1 MAERKFLGTGLKFP
15 PEIDRA
21 TGRFK
26 TVSGEE
32 SVKESIYLI
41 LMTQRSERF
50 VRPSFGSDIM
60 SYTFMD
66 TGETMLSI
74 FRRNITQTILEQEP
88 RVSDVAVTT
97 EVAERQGM
105 VIVSIN
111 YIVSET
117 NKRDNLVFPFYLNT
131 GEETGEE
138 GDLDLDAPQLET
150 AYYDE
155 NGNEAEVY

>member
-88 RVSDVAVTT
+88 RVSDVAVST
-97 EVAERQGM
+97 EIAERQGM

-131 GEETGEE
+131 GEDTGEE

>member
-88 RVSDVAVTT
+88 RVSDVAVST
-97 EVAERQGM
+97 EVAEKQGM

-111 YIVSET
+111 YIVSDT

-131 GEETGEE
+131 GEDTGEE

>member
-88 RVSDVAVTT
+88 RVSDVAVST
-97 EVAERQGM
+97 EIAERQGM

-111 YIVSET
+111 YIVSDT

-131 GEETGEE
+131 GEDTGEE

>member
-50 VRPSFGSDIM
+50 VRPFFGSDIM

-97 EVAERQGM
+97 EIAERQGM

-111 YIVSET
+111 YIVSDT

-131 GEETGEE
+131 GEDTGEE
-138 GDLDLDAPQLET
+138 GDLDLDAQQLET
-150 AYYDE
+150 SYYDE

>member
-1 MAERKFLGTGLKFP
+1 MAERKFLETGLKFP

-97 EVAERQGM
+97 EIAERQGM

-131 GEETGEE
+131 GEDTGEE

>member
-97 EVAERQGM
+97 EIAERQGM

>member
-32 SVKESIYLI
+32 AVKESIYLI

-50 VRPSFGSDIM
+50 VRPFFGSDIM

-88 RVSDVAVTT
+88 RVSDVAVST
-97 EVAERQGM
+97 EVAEKQG
-105 VIVSIN
+105 IN
-111 YIVSET
+111 YIVSDT

-131 GEETGEE
+131 GEDTGEE
-138 GDLDLDAPQLET
+138 GDLDLDAQQLET
-150 AYYDE
+150 SYYDE

>member
-1 MAERKFLGTGLKFP
+1 MADRNFLGTGMKFP
-15 PEIDRA
+15 PEIDKA
-21 TGRFK
+21 TGRFR

-32 SVKESIYLI
+32 AVKESLYLI

-74 FRRNITQTILEQEP
+74 FRRNISQTILEQEP
-88 RVSDVAVTT
+88 RISDVDVQT
-97 EVAERQGM
+97 EFVEKKGM

-111 YIVSET
+111 YIVSDT
-117 NKRDNLVFPFYLNT
+117 NTRDNLVFPFYLNT
-131 GEETGEE
+131 GEEPEE
-138 GDLDLDAPQLET
+138 EPDADAEQLGPT
-150 AYYDE
+150 YYDE
-155 NGNEAEVY
+155 YGNEAEVY

>member
-1 MAERKFLGTGLKFP
+1 
-15 PEIDRA
+15 
-21 TGRFK
+21 
-26 TVSGEE
+26 
-32 SVKESIYLI
+32 
-41 LMTQRSERF
+41 MTQRSERF

-88 RVSDVAVTT
+88 RVSDVAVST
-97 EVAERQGM
+97 EIAERQGM

-131 GEETGEE
+131 GEDTGEE

>member
-1 MAERKFLGTGLKFP
+1 MVERKFLGTGLKFP

-97 EVAERQGM
+97 EIAERQGM

-131 GEETGEE
+131 GEDTGEE

>member
-88 RVSDVAVTT
+88 RVSDVAVST
-97 EVAERQGM
+97 EVAEKQGM

-111 YIVSET
+111 YIVSDT

-131 GEETGEE
+131 GEDTGEE
-138 GDLDLDAPQLET
+138 GDLDLDAQQLET
-150 AYYDE
+150 SYYDE